1 MRTKRPLSP
10 LNDSD
15 GRFLSRN
22 YYINKDRT
30 LNKFATTNG
39 GFLLVFVLF
48 LFRVVCM
55 SFNYLM
61 LTPPVVLLSS
71 GWLSSKVSPL
81 AGYTVRKMPYEMK
94 RPAFCLCYWQV
105 TRSTSSIHSKNYN
118 RVWCLSNMTGN
129 KTGQSMYF
137 FARGIFFLW
146 TQRRQDSS
154 ILPTHVAIINSTTS
168 ASVWLVRISF
178 NVVKNSNWFNLFL
191 KKR

>member
-1 MRTKRPLSP
+1 MSP
-10 LNDSD
+10 LNGSD
-15 GRFLSRN
+15 VRFLSRN

-30 LNKFATTNG
+30 LNLFATIKG
-39 GFLLVFVLF
+39 GFLLVFV

-71 GWLSSKVSPL
+71 GWLSSKVSPS

-94 RPAFCLCYWQV
+94 RTAFCLCYWQV
-105 TRSTSSIHSKNYN
+105 MRSTSSIHSKNYN

-137 FARGIFFLW
+137 FATGIFFLW